1 MLGRKNKKRAV
12 QVSFVK
18 TDEPKPAP
26 AEDKFLR
33 PETVELITEKTKEVA
48 KVVALTVIGT
58 YAAFKTIDTLS
69 QIAIKKTKSADN
81 DEK

>member
-1 MLGRKNKKRAV
+1 MLGKKKPKRAV

-18 TDEPKPAP
+18 TDENSAP
-26 AEDKFLR
+26 AEDKLLR
-33 PETVELITEKTKEVA
+33 PETVALITEKTKEVT
-48 KVVALTVIGT
+48 KVLAITVVGV

-81 DEK
+81 EK